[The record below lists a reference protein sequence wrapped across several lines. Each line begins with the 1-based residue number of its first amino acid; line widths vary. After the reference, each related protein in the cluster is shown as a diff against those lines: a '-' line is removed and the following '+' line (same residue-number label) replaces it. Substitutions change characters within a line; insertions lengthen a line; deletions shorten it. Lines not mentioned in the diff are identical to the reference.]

1 MHILHFL
8 ALACSS
14 ARKLWPHP
22 SLLWLKAMADVG
34 SMASTFTEE
43 EEEAEMTDAELREAL
58 ILYYEKVTKP
68 GFTFSME
75 VLGDPDGTMTAMV
88 HGLVKEFA
96 GEVEAE
102 EICLHDPYGE
112 PEKDE
117 AGEDKRE
124 ELSLADRE
132 EIYEA
137 EEEGEEEEEEEEEEE
152 KEKRTRCRSILPL
165 TSQSITPPSAR
176 WASSLGLGPEAH
188 PTRTRAWTRIAV
200 GVAAK
205 PAAGGHPEKGAL
217 P

>member
-1 MHILHFL
+1 
-8 ALACSS
+8 
-14 ARKLWPHP
+14 
-22 SLLWLKAMADVG
+22 
-34 SMASTFTEE
+34 MASTFTEE

-124 ELSLADRE
+124 EPSLADQE

-137 EEEGEEEEEEEEEEE
+137 EEEEEEEEEEAKEEAEDVQIISSPSEHINLDRQYASVLDE
-152 KEKRTRCRSILPL
+152 KTDSSERQRRRTKMTRKRR
-165 TSQSITPPSAR
+165 
-176 WASSLGLGPEAH
+176 GVVVE
-188 PTRTRAWTRIAV
+188 V
-200 GVAAK
+200 GREDGTWKRVRK
-205 PAAGGHPEKGAL
+205 RKRK
-217 P
+217 